1 MIIDRPLNIRHAALE
16 DLSPIAELLAQ
27 NALPYTD
34 LIQSKVELI
43 VAYDQ
48 DMMMGC
54 AGLQRYGQD
63 ALLRS
68 VAVKKDFQKQG
79 IGSILFDEVKVIAK
93 TTGIDRIHLLTETA
107 QDYWA
112 AKGFKKTERSMAPE
126 NISSSSEFG
135 NLCPSSAIYMVVEL

>member
-68 VAVKKDFQKQG
+68 VA
-79 IGSILFDEVKVIAK
+79 GSILFDEVKVIAK

>member
-1 MIIDRPLNIRHAALE
+1 MIIDRPLNIRHAALG

-48 DMMMGC
+48 D
-54 AGLQRYGQD
+54 
-63 ALLRS
+63 
-68 VAVKKDFQKQG
+68 
-79 IGSILFDEVKVIAK
+79 
-93 TTGIDRIHLLTETA
+93 IHLLTETA